1 MSEEKQKVVAPPD
14 APPPSQERELA
25 PKEQPPQMS
34 STNLSSTSKLS
45 ASVSSLAS
53 VASSKASV
61 STTKSGLPA
70 PSKIG
75 RICGDRHHKPPV
87 PPSPPRSNS
96 SAILTEDTD
105 SFIIGQKVWVGGT
118 KPGHIAF
125 IGETQ
130 FAPGEWAGIALD
142 EPIGKNDGSVGGIRY
157 FMCEPKKGVFSRLT
171 RLTRFPLNQEYGG
184 SGDTFTYTTSPATQN
199 GNIKKH
205 TFSPSSVEGHRK
217 AVKSPDSIC
226 GSNTSLASTHVDYK
240 IGDRVIIKSSQGS
253 KVGIVRFIGI
263 TEFAAGEW
271 VGVELDEP
279 KGKNDGSVNGIR
291 YFDCQP
297 NFGLFSPVSK
307 VSKSP
312 NQARPSD
319 QCQVHS
325 PTGRLAPMSGMR
337 RAGSKESMTSNLSML
352 SSASAAARRVR
363 LGVNSLTPKKVPSST
378 SPHVPTRTALQDVLK
393 EKQQHIEQLLKER
406 DLERAEITRA
416 ASQADEAEHKLALL
430 TQEYTKY
437 RTECEAQLQEHI
449 ILLNQLKESR
459 NELLSQLEDEK
470 KKNEDWQFRFEEAE
484 ITRAD
489 LEKEITSQNI
499 ANAANAAK
507 IKELEESLAA
517 EKEILQNLDSEMSR
531 ETQET
536 LNKANAEI
544 ESLRKE
550 LQETRNKQVDLEGTS
565 ATTSVLIKSL
575 QDDLDQS
582 KKDCDEKVEIIN
594 VLKLEI
600 SNLQGEQT
608 TVKGRLEIAESKFQE
623 AQEEIAQKHKIAEG
637 FQLELENA
645 NKILAERNKA
655 IENLQAESL
664 KFEDGLQKDCDK
676 LKMDLSSKIADI
688 EDFKDQLLKCETLIR
703 DLETQLQDSENKF
716 ECKNKELLEFQSNL
730 GDIESSLKKSLGEAR
745 AELENEIK
753 EKRKL
758 EQDFR
763 EKIEAKDEELRK
775 LQLVNEE
782 TLKTVDG
789 LNKNIETL
797 KVSFE
802 TDLREASEGH
812 QQNLEE
818 MKQEIDKMRLQGQS
832 AEHDF
837 ALQCE
842 EKSKIIE
849 DLNKILSESNSKI
862 QLLEKDLQTL
872 TTAEE
877 TSRKAEQKLQEE
889 LEAQIEKSNHL
900 AQDLQGKTNE
910 NNALLEEI
918 TILKSNLESR
928 DIAYNDLQSELA
940 EVKQKSEAEL
950 SVKIHEIKKSSED
963 IVEHKNLIHSLQNE
977 LQTTKLDLETASKDL
992 LQYQTN
998 LSDVET
1004 QLKTERDEL
1013 HNSLKKKITEC
1024 DHLRKELSDVT
1035 TQKDL
1040 SLMELDNT
1048 LKATLEN
1055 CEKLKSDLRMDKEV
1069 AEKTMG
1075 ELVDNHKKALS
1086 DKDEIVSS
1094 QNTEIKANKEEILRL
1109 NSQVSALELAMASG
1123 AIDLDN
1129 LKSNMLKREA
1139 QGKIDGDTIE
1149 NLKAEVERLK
1159 ATEIELENRT
1169 REMDL
1174 LKQQQQTDKNY
1185 FELELNSK
1193 ISELT
1198 QSAEDANLQKT
1209 EVVKLREELA
1219 ISNTQ
1224 CEKLMKE
1231 IEQSKK
1237 IAADFETLLSGEREK
1252 INTQLEDKTKA
1263 VETALEEISRLTNQL
1278 GIKSHE
1284 VESLSKELTELRTEQ
1299 DTEKQ
1304 LLLESKKEIA
1314 RVRESMQGKLADEDH
1329 LQRQVLELNSE
1340 ISSKTSEL
1348 FKVKS
1353 DLTKVV
1359 SELEERL
1366 KEANKNLAEKTELLH
1381 LKEDEMILITE
1392 NQKVFIRELIED
1404 HKKKMSEVNDK
1415 IKKSESSL
1423 QEKVDE
1429 VKQLNLDIELVKGT
1443 LADKSKESD
1452 KLKEELSQ
1460 LNADKTKI
1468 SSDLSQRATTVES
1481 LQTQNQDYRA
1491 KIDQLEDE
1499 IRLLTSQNHSLGQQV
1514 QQTSDTTSVKL
1525 VDLEKQIKD
1534 NEDIVEAMKLENKK
1548 LQDFN
1553 EGIVSEYEE
1562 KIKTVEYSETLL
1574 RNMVAELQN
1583 DLSRTPALKTSIE
1596 NLQREISQKD
1606 ITLASKEGEIG
1617 KLKSQ
1622 LEKIQSPVANGAGDD
1637 NALLEDKIFAQKQ
1650 VDFLNSIIVD
1660 MQRKNDEQKA
1670 RIEILEMGYSPAATE
1685 ELRQLGFKSDFQR
1698 QVAPRIYCDICE
1710 HFDLHE
1716 TEDCPTQ
1723 GSEEPVSNYQLGKE
1737 KKEKPPPRPYCEI
1750 CGEFG
1755 HDTADC
1761 TDDQEF

>member
-1 MSEEKQKVVAPPD
+1 MSFFADDTDDPLKKMTDEFGRHRLTDVLEEDFEDDLSVRPWNGLLRRK
-14 APPPSQERELA
+14 R
-25 PKEQPPQMS
+25 
-34 STNLSSTSKLS
+34 LSS
-45 ASVSSLAS
+45 SSP
-53 VASSKASV
+53 ASSMD
-61 STTKSGLPA
+61 GLWEQHQHRLSEA
-70 PSKIG
+70 GLS
-75 RICGDRHHKPPV
+75 HH
-87 PPSPPRSNS
+87 SDS

-205 TFSPSSVEGHRK
+205 TFSPSPVESHRK
-217 AVKSPDSIC
+217 AMKSPDSIS
-226 GSNTSLASTHVDYK
+226 GSNTSLASAHVDYK
-240 IGDRVIIKSSQGS
+240 VGDRVIIKSSQGS

-325 PTGRLAPMSGMR
+325 PTGRLAPVSGMR
-337 RAGSKESMTSNLSML
+337 RAGSKESMTSNLSMF

-363 LGVNSLTPKKVPSST
+363 LGVNSLAPKKVPSST

-416 ASQADEAEHKLALL
+416 ASQADEAEHKLALH

-449 ILLNQLKESR
+449 ILLNELKESR

-489 LEKEITSQNI
+489 LEILNS
-499 ANAANAAK
+499 ANASK
-507 IKELEESLAA
+507 IKELEETLASQ
-517 EKEILQNLDSEMSR
+517 KEIIQNLDSEANR

-536 LNKANAEI
+536 LNKANTEI

-582 KKDCDEKVEIIN
+582 KKDCDEKMEIIN
-594 VLKLEI
+594 VLKQEI
-600 SNLQGEQT
+600 SNLQAEQT
-608 TVKGRLEIAESKFQE
+608 AIKGRLEIAERKFRE
-623 AQEEIAQKHKIAEG
+623 AQEDIAQKNKAAEG

-645 NKILAERNKA
+645 NKILAERNNA
-655 IENLQAESL
+655 IENLQAENL

-688 EDFKDQLLKCETLIR
+688 EDFTDKLLKCDTLIKE
-703 DLETQLQDSENKF
+703 LEVKLQESEHKL

-730 GDIESSLKKSLGEAR
+730 GDMESSLKKSLGEAR

-753 EKRKL
+753 EKEKLKQDLKEKIAAKDDELQKL
-758 EQDFR
+758 ELM
-763 EKIEAKDEELRK
+763 K
-775 LQLVNEE
+775 EE
-782 TLKTVDG
+782 TLKIVDD
-789 LNKNIETL
+789 LNKDIENL
-797 KVSFE
+797 KLSFE
-802 TDLREASEGH
+802 TSSREVSEAH
-812 QQNLEE
+812 KQKVEKME
-818 MKQEIDKMRLQGQS
+818 QEIDKMRLQGQS
-832 AEHDF
+832 SEHDF
-837 ALQCE
+837 VLQCE
-842 EKSKIIE
+842 EKVKIIE
-849 DLNKILSESNSKI
+849 DLNKVLSESNAKI
-862 QLLEKDLQTL
+862 QLLERDLQTSA
-872 TTAEE
+872 TAEE

-910 NNALLEEI
+910 NNSLLEEI
-918 TILKSNLESR
+918 TILKSNFESR
-928 DIAYNDLQSELA
+928 CIFYDNLQSEFA
-940 EVKQKSEAEL
+940 ELKQKSEAEL
-950 SVKIHEIKKSSED
+950 SAKIHEIKKSFED
-963 IVEHKNLIHSLQNE
+963 IAEQKNLIHSLQNE
-977 LQTTKLDLETASKDL
+977 LHTTKLDLETASKDL

-998 LSDVET
+998 LSDVES

-1013 HNSLKKKITEC
+1013 HNSLKEKITEC

-1040 SLMELDNT
+1040 SLMELDNA
-1048 LKATLEN
+1048 LKATSES
-1055 CEKLKSDLRMDKEV
+1055 CEKLKSDLTLHKEV
-1069 AEKTMG
+1069 AEKTIG
-1075 ELVDNHKKALS
+1075 ELIENHKKALS
-1086 DKDEIVSS
+1086 DKDETVSS
-1094 QNTEIKANKEEILRL
+1094 QNAEIKKNEEEILRL
-1109 NSQVSALELAMASG
+1109 NNQVSTLELAIANN
-1123 AIDLDN
+1123 AVDLDN
-1129 LKSNMLKREA
+1129 LKSDMQKREA
-1139 QGKIDGDTIE
+1139 QGKVDGDIIE
-1149 NLKAEVERLK
+1149 NLKVQVERLK

-1169 REMDL
+1169 REVDL
-1174 LKQQQQTDKNY
+1174 LKQQQQTDKNS

-1198 QSAEDANLQKT
+1198 QSAQNANLQKI
-1209 EVVKLREELA
+1209 EMLKLREEVA

-1224 CEKLMKE
+1224 CENLTKE

-1237 IAADFETLLSGEREK
+1237 NVADLETLLSSERKK
-1252 INTQLEDKTKA
+1252 INAQLEDKTKSLE
-1263 VETALEEISRLTNQL
+1263 VALEEISRLTNQL
-1278 GIKSHE
+1278 DIKSHE
-1284 VESLSKELTELRTEQ
+1284 VESITAELTNLRTEK

-1304 LLLESKKEIA
+1304 LLLESKEEIA
-1314 RVRESMQGKLADEDH
+1314 RVRESMQGKLADEDN
-1329 LQRQVLELNSE
+1329 LQRQVLKLNSE

-1359 SELEERL
+1359 SELEIKLE
-1366 KEANKNLAEKTELLH
+1366 EANKGLAEKTELLH

-1392 NQKVFIRELIED
+1392 NQKTFIKELIED
-1404 HKKKMSEVNDK
+1404 HKKKISEVNDTTEK
-1415 IKKSESSL
+1415 LESLL

-1429 VKQLNLDIELVKGT
+1429 VKQLNLNIELLKAS
-1443 LADKSKESD
+1443 LADKTKESD
-1452 KLKEELSQ
+1452 MLKEELNQ
-1460 LNADKTKI
+1460 LNANKTKI
-1468 SSDLSQRATTVES
+1468 SSDLSQHAITVES
-1481 LQTQNQDYRA
+1481 LQTQNQDYST
-1491 KIDQLEDE
+1491 KIDQLEDQ

-1514 QQTSDTTSVKL
+1514 QQTADSTTIKL
-1525 VDLEKQIKD
+1525 VDVEKQLKEK
-1534 NEDIVEAMKLENKK
+1534 EDLVELVKLENKK

-1553 EGIVSEYEE
+1553 EGIVNEYEE

-1574 RNMVAELQN
+1574 RNIVADLQN
-1583 DLSRTPALKTSIE
+1583 DLSQTPMLKTSIE
-1596 NLQREISQKD
+1596 NLQREISQRD

-1622 LEKIQSPVANGAGDD
+1622 LEKMQSPVANGASGDIAAKS
-1637 NALLEDKIFAQKQ
+1637 NAPTDYKQLLEDKIFAQKQ

-1737 KKEKPPPRPYCEI
+1737 KKEKPPPRPYCDI